1 MSSAGQKPAAKLLIG
16 LIGSGI
22 QRSLTPAMH
31 EEEARQHG
39 LTLFDQLINLEH
51 EQLGAEVLPSLLR
64 ALRTI
69 GFAGF
74 NVTHPCKQAI
84 LPLLDELSDSA
95 RAIGAVNTVVLR
107 DGRFIGHNTDSSGWE
122 WAFRRAWPRADLS
135 RVVLLGAGGAGAAI
149 AHALL
154 RLGARKLLILDAEPA
169 RAAALANRIEQAHR
183 DGRVEH
189 VTDLTAALEHAR
201 GLVHATPTG
210 MAHSPG
216 MPLPAALLR
225 PDLWVSEIV
234 YFPLETEL
242 LKAARAAGC
251 ATLDG
256 GGMAVGQALGAFRLF
271 TGRDADATRVER
283 HFRQIVD
290 GVFEGAH
297 KRTSDNAD

>member
-1 MSSAGQKPAAKLLIG
+1 MSSTGERRETKFLIG

-22 QRSLTPAMH
+22 GSSLTPAMH

-39 LTLFDQLINLEH
+39 LVLYDQLIDLEREH
-51 EQLGAEVLPSLLR
+51 LGAEVLPALLN

-84 LPLLDELSDSA
+84 LPLLDELADSA

-107 DGRFIGHNTDSSGWE
+107 DRRLIGHNTDGSGWE
-122 WAFRRAWPRADLS
+122 WAFRRASPQADLS
-135 RVVLLGAGGAGAAI
+135 QVVLLGAGGAGAAI

-154 RLGARKLLILDAEPA
+154 RLGALKLLIFDTEPV
-169 RAAALANRIEQAHR
+169 RAAALASRFEQTH
-183 DGRVEH
+183 GSSRVEH
-189 VTDLTAALEHAR
+189 ATDLAAALERAQ

-216 MPLPAALLR
+216 LPLPAALLR
-225 PDLWVSEIV
+225 SDLWVSEIV
-234 YFPLETEL
+234 YFPLETDL

-251 ATLDG
+251 VTLDG

-271 TGRDADATRVER
+271 TGRDADAARVER
-283 HFRQIVD
+283 HFRQLAA
-290 GVFEGAH
+290 GA
-297 KRTSDNAD
+297 R

>member
-1 MSSAGQKPAAKLLIG
+1 LLIG
-16 LIGSGI
+16 LIGAGI
-22 QRSLTPAMH
+22 GRSLTPAMH

-39 LTLFDQLINLEH
+39 LVLFDQLIDLER
-51 EQLGAEVLPSLLR
+51 EQLGTEELPALLR

-84 LPLLDELSDSA
+84 VPLLDELSDSA

-107 DGRFIGHNTDSSGWE
+107 DGRLIGHNTDSSGWE
-122 WAFRRAWPRADLS
+122 WSFRRALPRADLS
-135 RVVLLGAGGAGAAI
+135 QVVLLGAGGAGAAI

-154 RLGARKLLILDAEPA
+154 RLGALRLLIVDREPE
-169 RAAALANRIEQAHR
+169 RAAALATRLERAHGH
-183 DGRVEH
+183 GRVEPA
-189 VTDLTAALEHAR
+189 TDLSRALERAR

-242 LKAARAAGC
+242 LQAARAAGC
-251 ATLDG
+251 DSLDG

-283 HFRQIVD
+283 HFRQLVA
-290 GVFEGAH
+290 GE
-297 KRTSDNAD
+297 RQP

>member
-1 MSSAGQKPAAKLLIG
+1 MSSKFLIG

-22 QRSLTPAMH
+22 GRSLTPAMH

-39 LTLFDQLINLEH
+39 LVLYDQLIDLEREH
-51 EQLGAEVLPSLLR
+51 LGAEVLPALLN

-107 DGRFIGHNTDSSGWE
+107 DGRLIGHNTDGSGWE
-122 WAFRRAWPRADLS
+122 WAFRRALPQADLS
-135 RVVLLGAGGAGAAI
+135 QVVLLGAGGAGAAI

-154 RLGARKLLILDAEPA
+154 RLGALRLLILDAEPA
-169 RAAALANRIEQAHR
+169 RAAALASRLERTHGS
-183 DGRVEH
+183 GRVEH
-189 VTDLTAALEHAR
+189 ATDPAAALERAQ

-216 MPLPAALLR
+216 LPLPAALLR
-225 PDLWVSEIV
+225 SDLWVSEIV

-251 ATLDG
+251 VTLDG

-283 HFRQIVD
+283 HFRQLVA
-290 GVFEGAH
+290 GA
-297 KRTSDNAD
+297 R

>member
-1 MSSAGQKPAAKLLIG
+1 MSSTGEGPAAKLLIG

-22 QRSLTPAMH
+22 GRSLTPAMH

-39 LTLFDQLINLEH
+39 LILYDQLIDLER
-51 EQLGAEVLPSLLR
+51 EQRGAEVLPGLLS

-74 NVTHPCKQAI
+74 NVTHPFKQAI

-107 DGRFIGHNTDSSGWE
+107 AGRWVGHNTDSSGWE
-122 WAFRRAWPRADLS
+122 WAFRRAWPQADLS
-135 RVVLLGAGGAGAAI
+135 QVVLVGAGGAGAAI
-149 AHALL
+149 AYALL
-154 RLGARKLLILDAEPA
+154 RLGALRVLIFDTESA
-169 RAAALANRIEQAHR
+169 RAVALASRLEEIYGS
-183 DGRVEH
+183 GRVLPA
-189 VTDLTAALEHAR
+189 TDLPQAIASAQ

-216 MPLPAALLR
+216 LPLAAALLK
-225 PDLWVSEIV
+225 PSLWVSEIV

-242 LKAARAAGC
+242 LRAARAAGC

-256 GGMAVGQALGAFRLF
+256 GSMAVGQALGAFRLF
-271 TGRDADATRVER
+271 TGRNADAARVER
-283 HFRQIVD
+283 HFRQLV
-290 GVFEGAH
+290 VGATG
-297 KRTSDNAD
+297 R

>member
-1 MSSAGQKPAAKLLIG
+1 MSSMGQGPAAKVLIG

-22 QRSLTPAMH
+22 GRSLTPAMH

-39 LTLFDQLINLEH
+39 LTLFDQLIDLEH
-51 EQLGAEVLPSLLR
+51 ERLGVEVLPTLLS

-95 RAIGAVNTVVLR
+95 RAIGAVNTVVVR
-107 DGRFIGHNTDSSGWE
+107 DGRLIGHNTDSSGWE
-122 WAFRRAWPRADLS
+122 WAFRRALPQADLS
-135 RVVLLGAGGAGAAI
+135 QVVLLGAGGAGAAI

-154 RLGARKLLILDAEPA
+154 RLGALRLLILDTEPA
-169 RAAALANRIEQAHR
+169 RAAALASRLER
-183 DGRVEH
+183 TYGSGRVEH
-189 VTDLTAALEHAR
+189 ATDLSRALERAR

-216 MPLPAALLR
+216 LPLPAALLR
-225 PDLWVSEIV
+225 PELWVSEIV
-234 YFPLETEL
+234 YFPLATEL
-242 LKAARAAGC
+242 VKAARAAGC
-251 ATLDG
+251 VTLDG
-256 GGMAVGQALGAFRLF
+256 GGMAVGQAVEAFRLF

-283 HFRQIVD
+283 HFRQLV
-290 GVFEGAH
+290 AAA
-297 KRTSDNAD
+297 R

>member
-1 MSSAGQKPAAKLLIG
+1 MSSTCEGRETKLLIG

-22 QRSLTPAMH
+22 GRSLTPAMH

-39 LTLFDQLINLEH
+39 LVLYDQLIDLEREH
-51 EQLGAEVLPSLLR
+51 VGPEVLPALLR

-84 LPLLDELSDSA
+84 LPLLDELSDGA
-95 RAIGAVNTVVLR
+95 RAIGAVNTVVVR
-107 DGRFIGHNTDSSGWE
+107 DGRLIGHNTDGSGWE
-122 WAFRRAWPRADLS
+122 WAFRRALPQADLS
-135 RVVLLGAGGAGAAI
+135 QIVLLGAGGAGAAI
-149 AHALL
+149 AHTVL
-154 RLGARKLLILDAEPA
+154 RLGALRLLIFDTDPA
-169 RAAALANRIEQAHR
+169 RAAALASRLEQTHGS
-183 DGRVEH
+183 GRVEH
-189 VTDLTAALEHAR
+189 ATDLSQALERAQ

-216 MPLPAALLR
+216 LPLPAALLR

-242 LKAARAAGC
+242 LKAAQAAGC
-251 ATLDG
+251 VTLDG

-283 HFRQIVD
+283 HFRQLVA
-290 GVFEGAH
+290 GA
-297 KRTSDNAD
+297 R

>member
-1 MSSAGQKPAAKLLIG
+1 MSSTGEGQGARLLIG

-22 QRSLTPAMH
+22 GRSLTPAMH

-39 LTLFDQLINLEH
+39 LMLYDQLIDLERA
-51 EQLGAEVLPSLLR
+51 QLGPEALPALLS

-95 RAIGAVNTVVLR
+95 RTIGAVNTVVLR
-107 DGRFIGHNTDSSGWE
+107 DGRLIGHNTDSSGWE
-122 WAFRRAWPRADLS
+122 WAFRRALPQAGLS

-154 RLGARKLLILDAEPA
+154 RLGALKLLIFDAEPA
-169 RAAALANRIEQAHR
+169 RAAALASRLERAHGN
-183 DGRVEH
+183 GRVEH
-189 VTDLTAALEHAR
+189 ATDLSRALAR
-201 GLVHATPTG
+201 AQGLVHATPTG

-216 MPLPAALLR
+216 MPLSAELLT
-225 PDLWVSEIV
+225 PNLWVSEIV

-251 ATLDG
+251 AAIDG

-283 HFRQIVD
+283 HFRQLVH
-290 GVFEGAH
+290 GFSPTPVT
-297 KRTSDNAD
+297 R